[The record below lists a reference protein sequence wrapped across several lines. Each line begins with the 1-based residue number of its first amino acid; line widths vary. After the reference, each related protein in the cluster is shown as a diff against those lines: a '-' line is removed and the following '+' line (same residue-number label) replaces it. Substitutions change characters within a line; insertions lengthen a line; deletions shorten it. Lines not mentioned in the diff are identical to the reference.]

1 MSRQK
6 NIFTKLFVTYF
17 VIILISFFLFN
28 SIFLYLF
35 HVNMYDDFKEGFAYS
50 KEKIEAHFELAD
62 SEDWSEELLDASL
75 DISLSQMNNSIYIY
89 NSSAERVYQSSYDQ
103 APKLQ
108 VDRSMVEDVLRGA
121 ELAEGMRVDNRLV
134 YTIAEPIDVTA
145 GTPHVMVMVYYE
157 LDHQYKQ
164 VLIMIGLTFTIT
176 MALTGFILWFISR
189 RLTAPLREMNR
200 IALQL
205 AKGDFSQ
212 HVRVNSKDEIGQLGS
227 TFNYMAKELENIEQ
241 MRTDFITNVSH
252 DLRSPLTSIKGF
264 LTALLD
270 GTIADHRKNHYYTI
284 MKNETERLSK
294 LVNDLLD
301 MSQLQHG
308 HITIKP
314 TTYNLSEQVRLVA
327 AKMEPQLQASDLFI
341 ELEEGAGDVYVFADK
356 DRIEQVLINL
366 IENAIHHS
374 PPKKPVYVHL
384 LQEAEQVKVSIEDF
398 GEGIKEEDLTYI
410 WERFYKTDKARSKK
424 TGTGVG
430 LSIVKSIIDLHQS
443 SIQVKSEVG
452 IGTTFIFTLPQ
463 SNSKDI
469 E

>member
-1 MSRQK
+1 MIRHQ

-17 VIILISFFLFN
+17 VIILVSFLLFS

-35 HVNMYDDFKEGFAYS
+35 HVNMYDDFKEGFDYS
-50 KEKIEAHFELAD
+50 KAKIEGHFDLAVT
-62 SEDWSEELLDASL
+62 EGWSEEVLDASL
-75 DISLSQMNNSIYIY
+75 DISLSQMNNSIFIY
-89 NSSAERVYQSSYDQ
+89 NSEANRVYQSSYDQ
-103 APKLQ
+103 APHLK
-108 VDRSMVEDVLRGA
+108 VNVHMVEDLLSGG

-134 YTIAEPIDVTA
+134 YTLAEPIDVNA
-145 GTPHVMVMVYYE
+145 PTPHVMVMVYYE

-176 MALTGFILWFISR
+176 MSLTGFILWFIST
-189 RLTAPLREMNR
+189 RLTAPLREMNQ

-212 HVRVNSKDEIGQLGS
+212 HVRVATNDEIGQLGT

-270 GTIADHRKNHYYTI
+270 GTITEHRKNHYYTI

-308 HITIKP
+308 HIKIKP
-314 TTYNLSEQVRLVA
+314 SFYNLSEQVRLIA
-327 AKMEPQLQASDLFI
+327 AKMEPQLQASELFI
-341 ELEEGAGDVYVFADK
+341 ELEEEARDVFVFADQ

-374 PPKKPVYVHL
+374 PPEKPIYIHIT
-384 LQEAEQVKVSIEDF
+384 EAGERVKVSIVDV
-398 GEGIKEEDLTYI
+398 GEGIKKEDLFYI
-410 WERFYKTDKARSKK
+410 WERFYKSDKARSKK
-424 TGTGVG
+424 VGTGVG
-430 LSIVKSIIDLHQS
+430 LSIVKSIIELHQS
-443 SIQVKSEVG
+443 SIHVKSEVG
-452 IGTTFIFTLPQ
+452 LGTTFTFTLPQ
-463 SNSKDI
+463 SNKKDGV
-469 E
+469 